1 MVPAEGYW
9 DFTPEP
15 FTTAVQRGISA
26 ATKAAKS

>member
-1 MVPAEGYW
+1 MVPAEGDW
-9 DFTPEP
+9 DFSPEP